1 MGNVSFKVDLYN
13 PFQSALILRRNTF
26 YLAISGL
33 RGVTGLI
40 PIRGITV
47 LLTISAQHL

>member
-1 MGNVSFKVDLYN
+1 MGNVSFKFDLYN
-13 PFQSALILRRNTF
+13 PFHSALILRRNTF